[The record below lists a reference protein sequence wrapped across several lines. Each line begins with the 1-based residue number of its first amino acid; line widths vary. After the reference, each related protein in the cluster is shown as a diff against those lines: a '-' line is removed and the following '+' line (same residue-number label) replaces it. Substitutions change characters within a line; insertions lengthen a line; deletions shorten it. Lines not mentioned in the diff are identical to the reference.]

1 MRYNRIEVILVR
13 EILLE
18 APMRAWKAQF
28 REEVEFLR
36 TNLPEGGWEVYHIG
50 STAIRGIMAKP
61 VVDFLI
67 AVEDF
72 SLLEKNLEK
81 LLEGGLHDR
90 GEAGVPGRRFFLRG
104 TPGGERSAHFHFY
117 QKDHPDVK
125 RHLLFVVYLN
135 ARPEKAHEYEQLKL
149 RLSQKYR
156 FDAEKYTIGKSEW
169 IQKTDQEAAK
179 WARTHEEW
187 VKREIE
193 TLRG

>member
-1 MRYNRIEVILVR
+1 MR

-18 APMRAWKAQF
+18 APMRAWKTDFAK
-28 REEVEFLR
+28 EVSFLR
-36 TNLPEGGWEVYHIG
+36 TVLPDDGWEVYQIG
-50 STAIRGIMAKP
+50 STAIHGIMAKP

-67 AVEDF
+67 AMENF
-72 SLLEKNLEK
+72 SLLEMSLEK
-81 LLEGGLHDR
+81 LTAGGLHDR
-90 GEAGVPGRRFFLRG
+90 GEAGVSGRRFFLRG

-135 ARPEKAHEYEQLKL
+135 THPEKAHEYEQLKL

-156 FDAEKYTIGKSEW
+156 FDAEKYTFGKSEW
-169 IQKTDQEAAK
+169 IQKTDREAAE
-179 WARTHEEW
+179 WARNHEEW
-187 VKREIE
+187 VKKEIE

>member
-18 APMRAWKAQF
+18 APMRAWETIF
-28 REEVEFLR
+28 REEVGFLR
-36 TNLPEGGWEVYHIG
+36 TNLPEGGWKVYHIG

-72 SLLEKNLEK
+72 SLLEKNLDK
-81 LLEGGLHDR
+81 LIEGGLHDR

-117 QKDHPDVK
+117 QKDHPDVR

-135 ARPEKAHEYEQLKL
+135 AHPEKAHEYQQLKL
-149 RLSQKYR
+149 RLSQKHR
-156 FDAEKYTIGKSEW
+156 FDPEKYTHGKSEW
-169 IQKTDQEAAK
+169 IREMDRQAA
-179 WARTHEEW
+179 EW
-187 VKREIE
+187 VKEHEKWVEKEIE
-193 TLRG
+193 ALRG

>member
-1 MRYNRIEVILVR
+1 MRYNCAEVILVR

-18 APMRAWKAQF
+18 APMRAWETEFAK
-28 REEVEFLR
+28 EVVFLR
-36 TNLPEGGWEVYHIG
+36 TVLPEEGWEVYQIG
-50 STAIRGIMAKP
+50 SSAIHGIMAKP

-67 AVEDF
+67 AIEDF

-81 LLEGGLHDR
+81 LTAGGLHDR

-117 QKDHPDVK
+117 QKDHPDVC

-135 ARPEKAHEYEQLKL
+135 AHPEKAHEYEQLKL

-156 FDAEKYTIGKSEW
+156 FDAEKYTQGKSEW
-169 IQKTDQEAAK
+169 IQKTDREAAEWEK
-179 WARTHEEW
+179 IHQEW
-187 VKREIE
+187 VKREVE
-193 TLRG
+193 ALRG